1 MSAGVPAVEV
11 MFLWHHHQ
19 PDYRNPRDGVAQ
31 LPWVRLHAAKDYL
44 DMALRLERHPALEAT
59 FNFVPSL
66 LDQLDDA
73 AAGRPDVL
81 FDRLAR
87 APESLAAADRAFV
100 VARCSVAP
108 RHAFDRWPAYR
119 ALVNRLQAAGSLVP
133 PEAGGRDAAPGA
145 PTADLLA
152 LECWFLLAW
161 IDPMFF
167 AEPEAGAA
175 LAAAPGFTLAARDG
189 LLALHRRLVARVIP
203 AYRALAAAGRIEL
216 AESPYA
222 HPILPLLVNVESAR
236 RARPDVALPADRYAA
251 PEDATRQIRRA
262 MARHERA
269 FGERPAGM
277 WPPEGSVSPEV
288 AELAAREGLRWIAS
302 DEGVLWASL
311 PSGARRREALYRPWR
326 LDTPAGPIAILFRDR
341 ELSDRIGFV
350 YSHWEAGDAA
360 RDFLARLRRI
370 GRDYGGQGVP
380 RVSVIL
386 DGENCWEHY
395 PEDGGPFLEELYRG
409 LEEATDIRT
418 RTPREWLAEGPPTD
432 ALTGL
437 HTGSWIDADFHIW
450 IGHPEKNRAWGLLAR
465 ARRALV
471 EAGKTAESAPRAWEA
486 LDMALGSDWFWWLG
500 EDHFTPDKAL
510 FDRLFRE
517 HLRAVYE
524 EAGLGVPAELAL
536 PVARAAAPATRAFP
550 PLGFVRP
557 TLDGARTDFYEWHA
571 AGRIQIGAGGGSMHR
586 RAGLVREIHYGFDAG
601 NLYLRLDP
609 DPPFAAGAPGLAI
622 AVVAPRPRTLRIAS
636 LAPGAAEITEASG
649 ARVTG
654 GRAVI
659 GAIAEIEIPFA
670 ALGVAAG
677 EGVELVLQLGSPEE
691 PGETL
696 PPDDALRFT
705 VPDADFDAEMWSA

>member
-1 MSAGVPAVEV
+1 MSAGVPVVEV

-19 PDYRNPRDGVAQ
+19 PDYRNPRDGTAQ

-44 DMALRLERHPALEAT
+44 DMALRLERHPGLRAT

-73 AAGRPDVL
+73 VAGRPDAL

-87 APESLAAADRAFV
+87 APEALTAPERAEL
-100 VARCSVAP
+100 VARCAIAP
-108 RHAFDRWPAYR
+108 RHAFERWPAYR
-119 ALVNRLQAAGSLVP
+119 ALANRLQGAGATAVATS
-133 PEAGGRDAAPGA
+133 AGGLAPGA
-145 PTADLLA
+145 AAEMVA

-161 IDPMFF
+161 IDPMFLD
-167 AEPEAGAA
+167 EPEARAA
-175 LAAAPGFTLAARDG
+175 LAAAPGFSAAARDG

-203 AYRALAAAGRIEL
+203 TYRALAQAGRIEL
-216 AESPYA
+216 SESPYA

-262 MARHERA
+262 MARHEHA
-269 FGERPAGM
+269 FGARPAGM

-311 PSGARRREALYRPWR
+311 PVGARRREALYRPWR
-326 LDTPAGPIAILFRDR
+326 IDTPAGPIAILFRDR

-350 YSHWEAGDAA
+350 YSHWDSADAA
-360 RDFLARLRRI
+360 RDFLARLRKI

-380 RVSVIL
+380 RVAVIL

-395 PEDGGPFLEELYRG
+395 PEDGGPFLEALYRG
-409 LEEATDIRT
+409 LDEADDIRT
-418 RTPREWLAEGPPTD
+418 RTPSDWLAAGPPAD

-471 EAGKTAESAPRAWEA
+471 EAGKTEENAPRAWDA
-486 LDMALGSDWFWWLG
+486 LDLALGSDWFWWLG
-500 EDHFTPDKAL
+500 EDHYTPDKPL

-524 EAGLGVPAELAL
+524 EAGLAAPAELAL
-536 PVARAAAPATRAFP
+536 PVARPAAPPTRAYP

-571 AGRIQIGAGGGSMHR
+571 AGRIQVGAGGGSMHR
-586 RAGLVREIHYGFDAG
+586 RAGQVREIHYGFDAG
-601 NLYLRLDP
+601 TLYLRLDP
-609 DPPFAAGAPGLAI
+609 DPPFAADAPGLTI
-622 AVVAPRPRTLRIAS
+622 AVVQPRPGSVRVPS
-636 LAPGAAEITEASG
+636 LAPGTHLLVAGDG
-649 ARVTG
+649 APLAR
-654 GRAVI
+654 GRAVV
-659 GAIAEIEIPFA
+659 GAIAEIEVPFA
-670 ALGVAAG
+670 ALGMAAG
-677 EGVELVLQLGSPEE
+677 EAVEMILQIGNPGE

-705 VPDADFDAEMWSA
+705 VPDADFDAAMWSA